1 MNKFLSFFKS
11 SSPLLLLL
19 LGVGIEFLSKLIEKR
34 FTSLA
39 LGLQLLAF
47 IVIVYSLIRLLNRSR
62 KTSSK

>member
-1 MNKFLSFFKS
+1 MTKFLSFFKS
-11 SSPLLLLL
+11 TSPLLLLL

-47 IVIVYSLIRLLNRSR
+47 IVIVYSLIRLLNRST
-62 KTSSK
+62 KTTSK

>member
-1 MNKFLSFFKS
+1 MTKFLSFFKS
-11 SSPLLLLL
+11 TSPLLLLL

-47 IVIVYSLIRLLNRSR
+47 IVIVYSLIRLLNRIG
-62 KTSSK
+62 KATSK

>member
-11 SSPLLLLL
+11 TSPLLLLL

-34 FTSLA
+34 FASLA

-62 KTSSK
+62 KTTSK

>member
-1 MNKFLSFFKS
+1 MNKFSSFFTS
-11 SSPLLLLL
+11 TSPLLLLL

-47 IVIVYSLIRLLNRSR
+47 IIIVYSLIRLLNRKRNTSR
-62 KTSSK
+62 K

>member
-11 SSPLLLLL
+11 TSPLLLLL

-47 IVIVYSLIRLLNRSR
+47 IIIVYSLIRMLNRSR

>member
-11 SSPLLLLL
+11 TSPLLLLL